1 MATIDLKL
9 TLNEEGL
16 HIRGV
21 RTYQHMDPPDE
32 RVLELSPEELSRQRY
47 TTRIVSAEAAQII
60 KELLDLGPEG

>member
-9 TLNEEGL
+9 SINDNGL

-21 RTYQHMDPPDE
+21 RTYKDEQHAED

-60 KELLDLGPEG
+60 QELLDLGPDQ